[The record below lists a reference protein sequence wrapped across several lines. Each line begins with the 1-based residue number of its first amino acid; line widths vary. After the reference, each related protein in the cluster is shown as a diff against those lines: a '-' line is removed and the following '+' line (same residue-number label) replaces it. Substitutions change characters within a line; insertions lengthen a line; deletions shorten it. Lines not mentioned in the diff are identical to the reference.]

1 MSVIYVGCALLHAS
15 DESKQKVSNFK
26 KTLKDQGHTV
36 LEFVTNP
43 NATNEEVY
51 NNDIIEC
58 VGKCDLMIAFVD
70 LPSTGLGFEMASA
83 LFRFKKPV
91 IAVCHKDNEA
101 KVSRLIRGIGGEV
114 GPELF
119 QFHTYEDMDSVA
131 DLVAKI

>member
-15 DESKQKVSNFK
+15 EESKQKVANFK
-26 KTLKDQGHTV
+26 KTLKDQGQTV

-51 NNDIIEC
+51 SNDIIEC

-91 IAVCHKDNEA
+91 IAVCHRDNGA
-101 KVSRLIRGIGGEV
+101 KVSRLIKGIGGEM